1 MRLSRPGCRVAFRA
15 FYANS
20 LEKTHEENFFD
31 SSCPSYK
38 KNIELHAEELRNCT
52 GKNTEA
58 EWEVLHPSLYAEY
71 IKAIRRRDLARTEYI
86 IDMKNI
92 SKA

>member
-1 MRLSRPGCRVAFRA
+1 MIIF
-15 FYANS
+15 AN
-20 LEKTHEENFFD
+20 KAVNGHRFIKENLFD
-31 SSCPSYK
+31 SNCPFYK
-38 KNIELHAEELRNCT
+38 KDIELHAEELRNCT

-86 IDMKNI
+86 IHMKNI